1 MVVAGFD
8 CSTSCS
14 GWSIFDGDRLVAYG
28 KIKPP
33 AEKEWDAR
41 LLFQWQYFC
50 KIMDKY
56 KPEIICYEQPPLKDG
71 KITLLKLGA
80 VQGMIMALCAQYN
93 SRIEFLSPPIW
104 RRAVGLFDGTREGL
118 KRDNLKKESIERAN
132 QLFGLSLNFF
142 SLGSKRN
149 DDDVS
154 DAVLIAY
161 SYVKRS
167 VNDGE

>member
-1 MVVAGFD
+1 
-8 CSTSCS
+8 
-14 GWSIFDGDRLVAYG
+14 
-28 KIKPP
+28 
-33 AEKEWDAR
+33 
-41 LLFQWQYFC
+41 
-50 KIMDKY
+50 
-56 KPEIICYEQPPLKDG
+56 
-71 KITLLKLGA
+71 
-80 VQGMIMALCAQYN
+80 MIMALCAQYN
-93 SRIEFLSPPIW
+93 ARIEFLSPPIW